1 MWLQVARTLNERISK
16 YTVVTLDSC
25 AYAGTSD
32 VLKVQ
37 QLLAQAGEHLEVE
50 EGGAWKVG
58 PRCRCWRCL
67 RHGSSV
73 HASATAR
80 GNIVSYPL
88 NGLRHG
94 GFTSN
99 DATRSPWTLLSSL
112 TQQAE
117 AQQLCPAVCL
127 SWLEPMLSRKQ
138 CLYIA
143 AGHAPERSCDGHWAG
158 GHGRGPRVSNGR

>member
-58 PRCRCWRCL
+58 TWCWCLRCL
-67 RHGSSV
+67 RPSPSV
-73 HASATAR
+73 HVSATAR
-80 GNIVSYPL
+80 GNIVSYPSD
-88 NGLRHG
+88 GLRHG

-99 DATRSPWTLLSSL
+99 DAC
-112 TQQAE
+112 TQSMDSAVKPH
-117 AQQLCPAVCL
+117 PA
-127 SWLEPMLSRKQ
+127 
-138 CLYIA
+138 
-143 AGHAPERSCDGHWAG
+143 G
-158 GHGRGPRVSNGR
+158 